1 MLSFALALNHLFRA
15 VFKSWQ
21 QEHFRGTLALAIIV
35 LASGTLF
42 YWNFEGWSIVD
53 ALYFSAATAATVG
66 YGDLAPKTTGG
77 KLFAVVYMFISIG
90 VFVALFSQI
99 ARTLIADVEH
109 RDKGKRKA
117 KHEGE

>member
-21 QEHFRGTLALAIIV
+21 QEHFRGTLALAVIV
-35 LASGTLF
+35 LACGTLF
-42 YWNFEGWSIVD
+42 YWNVEGWSVVD

-66 YGDLAPKTTGG
+66 YGDLAPQTTGG

-99 ARTLIADVEH
+99 ARTLIADVEQRSH
-109 RDKGKRKA
+109 GKRKSRG
-117 KHEGE
+117 EGE